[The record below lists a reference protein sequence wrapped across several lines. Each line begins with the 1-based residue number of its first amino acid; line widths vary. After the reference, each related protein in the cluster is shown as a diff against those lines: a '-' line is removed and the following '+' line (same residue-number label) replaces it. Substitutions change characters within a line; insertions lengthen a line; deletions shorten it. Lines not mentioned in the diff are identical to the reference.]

1 MRLHLQYSALDRLQK
16 GFHEILY
23 HSSVLDELFHIQLP
37 CKFHF
42 GFKSDNFLTVLN
54 EESFFYPVASAKG
67 NNVVNQITKFDE
79 ENRLVVLLDRS
90 SIIKGFLSF
99 FVKFIQVSFVMYTL
113 SFVYFMHSFLISAF
127 FFFCNVEVFH

>member
-1 MRLHLQYSALDRLQK
+1 M
-16 GFHEILY
+16 Y

-54 EESFFYPVASAKG
+54 EECFFYSVASAKG
-67 NNVVNQITKFDE
+67 NNVVDQITKFDE
-79 ENRLVVLLDRS
+79 ENRLVILLDRS

>member
-1 MRLHLQYSALDRLQK
+1 MRLHLQYFALDRLQK

-54 EESFFYPVASAKG
+54 EECFFYPVASAKG

-79 ENRLVVLLDRS
+79 KNRLVILLDRS
-90 SIIKGFLSF
+90 SI
-99 FVKFIQVSFVMYTL
+99 VKFIQVSFVMFTL

-127 FFFCNVEVFH
+127 FFFCNVKVFH